1 MSLSRKSKV
10 GFGLTNIGS
19 LMAPQA
25 VGMYLIYFYVNYTVL
40 GQSSTGKLLIGA
52 AWAVFAI
59 WDAVNDPLI
68 GQWSDR
74 TRTRWGRRKPFIMFG
89 LPFLLIFYYIL
100 WNPIQ
105 SADTMMMFIILLVIL
120 CLYDTFLTTSTLW
133 YAMYPEIS
141 TTMSDRL
148 EISTY
153 LQISGILGLM
163 FAFVVPSLL
172 TGMNYGWNII
182 AIVLCIVIFLS
193 FLMPVI
199 SVKEKPE
206 SSLGKALPFRKAL
219 SYSVK
224 NKSFLTYLGTQLFLQ
239 LTYSIAVATIPF
251 YVNDVLGA
259 DLTLLLMILFL
270 SIIPSLAIW
279 VKFTNKSGPRKALST
294 SIVILMTALIL
305 TLLITDWIQAIPVL
319 ILAGVGLAGPMLIPT
334 MMVADVCD
342 EDELK
347 TDARREGMYTG
358 ISGFIV
364 KLSTSIS
371 GIVVTGVLAF
381 SGYIAKIQGLPPPVE
396 PASAILGIRILMG
409 LISVIPLVIAL
420 LVLSKYPLVGETLTK
435 LKKDVE
441 ALHKEKAGKLAKEG
455 KK

>member
-1 MSLSRKSKV
+1 MSLSRKSKI
-10 GFGLTNIGS
+10 GFGLTNVGS

-25 VGMYLIYFYVNYTVL
+25 VGMYLIYFYVNNTVL
-40 GQSSTGKLLIGA
+40 GQSDTGKLLIGA

-59 WDAVNDPLI
+59 WDAINDPAI

-105 SADTMMMFIILLVIL
+105 SADTILMFIILLLLL
-120 CLYDTFLTTSTLW
+120 CLYDTFLTMSTLW

-153 LQISGILGLM
+153 LQIAGILGLM

-172 TGMNYGWNII
+172 GQLGYGWNII
-182 AIVLCIVIFLS
+182 ALVLCVVTFLS
-193 FLMPVI
+193 FLMPIV
-199 SVKEKPE
+199 SVKERPE
-206 SSLGKALPFRKAL
+206 FSLGKPLPFRKAL
-219 SYSVK
+219 TYSVK

-259 DLTLLLMILFL
+259 DLTVLLMVMFL
-270 SIIPSLAIW
+270 SIIPSLAVW
-279 VKFTNKSGPRKALST
+279 VRFTNRSGPRKALSA
-294 SIVILMTALIL
+294 SIVILMAALIL
-305 TLLITDWIQAIPVL
+305 TFFITDWIQAIPVL

-347 TDARREGMYTG
+347 TDVRREGMYTG

-364 KLSTSIS
+364 KLSTSVS
-371 GIVVTGVLAF
+371 GVIVTGVLAF
-381 SGYIAKIQGLPPPVE
+381 SGYIAKTQGLPPPIE
-396 PASAILGIRILMG
+396 PASAILGIRVLMG
-409 LISVIPLVIAL
+409 LIAIIPLVIAL
-420 LVLSKYPLVGETLTK
+420 LVLSKYPLVGERLTK

-441 ALHKEKAGKLAKEG
+441 ALHEEKAKKLVKQG